1 MTREEK
7 IELIAMVLVAHDV
20 KELGTTCVCGKKL
33 YTADGVTSM
42 SRHRAE
48 KIAEEL
54 GL

>member
-7 IELIAMVLVAHDV
+7 IELIVMVLIAHDV
-20 KELGTTCVCGKKL
+20 KDLGTTCFCGKKL
-33 YTADGVTSM
+33 YNEGGPSM